1 MTKNADKPPAG
12 AAIVKRSIAI
22 AGHRTSVSLE
32 EAFWRE
38 LKDLAGRR
46 GQSVSALVAAIDAE
60 RESANL
66 SSAIRVFVLKELARR
81 PYRHGE
87 APSDEAIHS

>member
-1 MTKNADKPPAG
+1 MASEDATAAAG

-38 LKDLAGRR
+38 LKKLAKQRGR
-46 GQSVSALVAAIDAE
+46 SVSALVAAIDAE
-60 RESANL
+60 RRGANL
-66 SSAIRVFVLKELARR
+66 SSAIRVFVLEVLVARQ
-81 PYRHGE
+81 
-87 APSDEAIHS
+87 